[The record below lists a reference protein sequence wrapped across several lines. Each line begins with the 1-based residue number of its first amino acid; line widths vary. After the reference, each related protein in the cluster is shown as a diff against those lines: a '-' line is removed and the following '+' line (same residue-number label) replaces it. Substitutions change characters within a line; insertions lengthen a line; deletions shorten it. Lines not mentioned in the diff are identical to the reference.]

1 MQTINAKRLL
11 SQDHMHLFLTNISD
25 NDPIIISLPSEEI
38 TTDKAGLYDFF
49 KQQKYADLPD
59 DAEILIANEFAVLE
73 IVGYDYTWWNT
84 TRRVNRLFSGPKKAK
99 LQSTDNST
107 EEVSSLICVSI
118 GYNVNDNISD
128 VETFTGNRKQAVE
141 WLNKQYQLYSIRAMF
156 NKPIVISINDQ
167 PWQTI
172 NEYVLDGR
180 IILA

>member
-11 SQDHMHLFLTNISD
+11 SQDHMYLFLTNISD
-25 NDPIIISLPSEEI
+25 DDPIIISLPSEEI
-38 TTDKAGLYDFF
+38 TTNKSGLYDFF

-107 EEVSSLICVSI
+107 EEVSSLIRVSI

-128 VETFTGNRKQAVE
+128 VETFTGNRKQAAE

-156 NKPIVISINDQ
+156 NKPIVIAINDQ
-167 PWQTI
+167 PWQAI